1 METSVV
7 GYNLAKMMFL
17 HLWDIFN
24 VYICSRQMNT
34 LIYYLSTFTVQH
46 GILNNQFISKARNST
61 EIGIIKV
68 KPKLTILT

>member
-1 METSVV
+1 
-7 GYNLAKMMFL
+7 
-17 HLWDIFN
+17 
-24 VYICSRQMNT
+24 MNT

-68 KPKLTILT
+68 KSKLTILTFRIIGQF